1 MWEALIDRE
10 TGFRLFSRDVLD
22 KIRESRVLIA
32 GCGGN
37 GAVAE
42 LLVRAG
48 FTTFGL
54 IDGDIV
60 EETNL
65 NRLPFTQQAV
75 GLPKTEAWRRYLKA
89 VNPDVKVSVWSRG
102 LDRHDGSWFA
112 GLLEGRDWQEGGG
125 PVDLV
130 FLGTTDVEANLV
142 AARGCAAAHV
152 RMIIGPASSGSWIV
166 GTFLH
171 REGDVTVESLAG
183 FGTEGQALEDID
195 YAALR
200 PRYLKA
206 LDYPGRADK
215 LLPGVGAAMLNG
227 SLAARS
233 CGIFVRMTNAAMAF
247 EAVKNVADMHD
258 LPLCGTRVVSLP
270 QVQIFDPYSGCSY
283 YYDIQRKTVGI
294 PDWLSGEIRW
304 EPWNGRKAAQDATG
318 SAGR

>member
-1 MWEALIDRE
+1 MWEAIVDRE
-10 TGFRLFSRDVLD
+10 TGFRLFRREVLETIRDC
-22 KIRESRVLIA
+22 RVLIA

-37 GAVAE
+37 GSVAD
-42 LLVRAG
+42 LLVRTG
-48 FTTFGL
+48 FTKFGL
-54 IDGDIV
+54 IDGDVV
-60 EETNL
+60 EDTNL
-65 NRLPFTQQAV
+65 NRLPFTREAV
-75 GLPKTEAWRRYLKA
+75 GLPKTEAWRRHLKA
-89 VNPDVKVSVWSRG
+89 VNPDVEVSVWTRG
-102 LDRHDGSWFA
+102 VGRHDGPWFA
-112 GLLEGRDWQEGGG
+112 DVLAGRGWEEGGG

-142 AARGCAAAHV
+142 IARCCAAAHV

-171 REGDVTVESLAG
+171 GEGDVTVESLAD

-215 LLPGVGAAMLNG
+215 LLPGVARAMLSG

-247 EAVKNVADMHD
+247 EAVKNAADMRGLSLD
-258 LPLCGTRVVSLP
+258 GARVVSLP

-294 PDWLSGEIRW
+294 PDWLSGDVRW
-304 EPWNGRKAAQDATG
+304 VPWNGGKAVQDATG
-318 SAGR
+318 SADR